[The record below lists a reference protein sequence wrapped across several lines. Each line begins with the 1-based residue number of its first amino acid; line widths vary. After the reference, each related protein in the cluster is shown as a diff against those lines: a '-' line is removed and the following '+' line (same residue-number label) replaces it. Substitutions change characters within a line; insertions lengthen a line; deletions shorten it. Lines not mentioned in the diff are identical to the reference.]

1 MDCSMPGFPVLNHF
15 PELAQTHIHWVSDA
29 IQSFHPLSLSSPFA
43 ISLYQHQGLSQWIS
57 SLHQMTK
64 VFELQLQHQSFQWI
78 FRVDFLWF
86 DLLAIQWTLKS
97 LPQQHSLTAT
107 ILQFSAFLMVQLSYQ
122 YMATGKI
129 IALTIRTFVSKVMS
143 LLFNR
148 LSRFVITFLS
158 RNKCLFI
165 LWLKSPSTVILEPKK
180 IKSVTVSI
188 FPHLFVMK
196 WWDQIPWS

>member
-1 MDCSMPGFPVLNHF
+1 MDYSMPGFPVLNHL

-29 IQSFHPLSLSSPFA
+29 IQSFHPLLLSSPFA
-43 ISLYQHQGLSQWIS
+43 ISLYQHQGLSQRIGY
-57 SLHQMTK
+57 LHQMTK

-78 FRVDFLWF
+78 IRLISFRIDWF
-86 DLLAIQWTLKS
+86 DPLAVQGTLKS

-180 IKSVTVSI
+180 IYFSLNYLPPYCET
-188 FPHLFVMK
+188 LLY
-196 WWDQIPWS
+196 